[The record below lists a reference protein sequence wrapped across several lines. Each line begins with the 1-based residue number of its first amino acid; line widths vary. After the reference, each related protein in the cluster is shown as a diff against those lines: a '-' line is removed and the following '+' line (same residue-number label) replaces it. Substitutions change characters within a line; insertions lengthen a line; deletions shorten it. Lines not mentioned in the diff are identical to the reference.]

1 MHFNSHRALRLSNNN
16 APEPGGGLA
25 SAALLLLAEN
35 SYRAYPAIMPTT
47 NSMTADNRHPRSPA
61 WWVPTLYFAE
71 GLPFYTVSIMALIFY
86 QRTGVSNE
94 VIALTTSLLAFPWS
108 LKPLWSPFLE
118 MYKTRKFF
126 VVLFEFVGGLGLG
139 MLALCLPLPGH
150 FRYSIA
156 LLSIAAFCSSSHD
169 IVADGL
175 YIASLSDKQQS
186 AYAGWQ
192 GGFYN
197 VARFFAQ
204 GGLIILAGLLEAR
217 MPILRAWMIIFGS
230 IGLILVLLGFYHA
243 RMLPKGGEDRRARGI
258 IEVAETFA
266 DVIVSFFR
274 KPHILMLLVF
284 IFMYRAGE
292 GQLVKIG
299 PLFLKSARMDH
310 GLGLSTAQFGTI
322 YGIFGAI
329 AFISGTV
336 LGGYFT
342 SWLGLKRAIVPLII
356 IMNLPNAAYVY
367 LSTVLP
373 ANSSLIA
380 AALCVE
386 MFGYGFGFVGVILL
400 MMQEI
405 APGKYQ
411 AAHYAFANSLMN
423 LGLIVPGAVSG
434 YVQKWMGYQKFFVW
448 VLISAVPAL
457 IMARFIPLSGA
468 GSEPRAVPPK
478 ALAEAEP

>member
-1 MHFNSHRALRLSNNN
+1 
-16 APEPGGGLA
+16 
-25 SAALLLLAEN
+25 
-35 SYRAYPAIMPTT
+35 
-47 NSMTADNRHPRSPA
+47 MTINNRHSGSPA
-61 WWVPTLYFAE
+61 RWVPTLYFAE
-71 GLPFYTVSIMALIFY
+71 GLPFYTVSLMALIFY
-86 QRTGVSNE
+86 QRTGISNE
-94 VIALTTSLLAFPWS
+94 VIALTTSLLGLPWS

-126 VVLFEFVGGLGLG
+126 VVWFEFIGGLSLGL
-139 MLALCLPLPGH
+139 LALCLPLPGH

-156 LLSIAAFCSSSHD
+156 LLSIVGFCSSSHD

-175 YIASLSDKQQS
+175 YIASLNEKQQS

-204 GGLIILAGLLEAR
+204 GGLIILAGLLEAH

-230 IGLILVLLGFYHA
+230 IGLILVLLGLYHA
-243 RMLPKGGEDRRARGI
+243 RMLPSGGEDRRAGNIR
-258 IEVAETFA
+258 EVAGTYW
-266 DVIVSFFR
+266 DVVVSFFR
-274 KPHILMLLVF
+274 KPNIILLLIF
-284 IFMYRAGE
+284 IFLYRAGE

-299 PLFLKSARMDH
+299 PLFLKSARVDH
-310 GLGLSTAQFGTI
+310 GLGLTTAQFGTI
-322 YGIFGAI
+322 YGIFGTV
-329 AFISGTV
+329 AFITGTV

-373 ANSSLIA
+373 TNPA
-380 AALCVE
+380 AITTALCLE

-434 YVQKWMGYQKFFVW
+434 YVQTWMGYQRFFVW

-457 IMARFIPLSGA
+457 IMARFIPLTRA
-468 GSEPRAVPPK
+468 GSEPKITPPK
-478 ALAEAEP
+478 ALAEVEP